1 MNLQVDKEICIPRS
15 SILHTINWRLAERGL
30 KLV

>member
-1 MNLQVDKEICIPRS
+1 MNPQVDKGICILRS
-15 SILHTINWRLAERGL
+15 SILHTINWRLTERGL